1 MRRAIKRTQ
10 GKLERNSYS
19 GKRLDIII
27 ASLLTVATWRS
38 RYEWTMK
45 HLTTAF
51 LGNSYY
57 FPDVILNLLESTVY
71 EKRENALVTLKRQG
85 ERLQFCPFLN
95 NLYGNKTKNKQ
106 KAPQIGSVLGQTC
119 LWTLVINSENL
130 EKHITDFQYNIFQK
144 G

>member
-57 FPDVILNLLESTVY
+57 FPDVILSLLESTVY
-71 EKRENALVTLKRQG
+71 EKRENALVTLKRQDCSFALSLTICM
-85 ERLQFCPFLN
+85 ETKQ
-95 NLYGNKTKNKQ
+95 NKKQ
-106 KAPQIGSVLGQTC
+106 KAPQIGSVLSQTC
-119 LWTLVINSENL
+119 LWTPVINSENL